1 MSSQLA
7 GLLEMG
13 LVFGGVLGL
22 LLWELYSVRRS
33 LKRDAAAAAKPSTER
48 NAD

>member
-1 MSSQLA
+1 MSNGLA

-33 LKRDAAAAAKPSTER
+33 LKRDAAARSNQPTDR
-48 NAD
+48 DGG